1 MTPIAKADMESEV
14 FITDPQAI
22 AKKIYSYYHSLTLLE
37 IIQDELGVVIQHIN
51 AKHYDQ
57 AKVQVNHVI
66 GLLEKFDIKEKAPD
80 SQIPRP

>member
-1 MTPIAKADMESEV
+1 MTPIAKADSEV
-14 FITDPQAI
+14 FLTDPQAI

-51 AKHYDQ
+51 ARNYDK
-57 AKVQVNHVI
+57 AIGQVDHVI
-66 GLLEKFDIKEKAPD
+66 GLLRKLDIKEKAPD